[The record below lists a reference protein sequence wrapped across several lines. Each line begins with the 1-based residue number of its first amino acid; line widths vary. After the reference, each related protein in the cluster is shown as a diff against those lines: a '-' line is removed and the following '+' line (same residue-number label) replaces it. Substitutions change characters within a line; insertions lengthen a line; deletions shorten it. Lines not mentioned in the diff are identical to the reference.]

1 MYAVGFE
8 TCQFE
13 IESRRPPTSSVVAF
27 QYVYIY
33 SCSNGSI
40 SVQFGRNYF
49 HQKKISAGVDF
60 NNLRFEV
67 ILDGRVSSDDYQ
79 MQKQLKKLQRWHK
92 WHNSTKTTSSSSI
105 SSWYKRTQ
113 KISNHEFYDTFF
125 FPQEENTN

>member
-40 SVQFGRNYF
+40 SVQFSRNYF

-60 NNLRFEV
+60 YNLRFEV

-79 MQKQLKKLQRWHK
+79 MQKQLKKI
-92 WHNSTKTTSSSSI
+92 TTM
-105 SSWYKRTQ
+105 KQMTQ
-113 KISNHEFYDTFF
+113 LKKDNFI
-125 FPQEENTN
+125 

>member
-1 MYAVGFE
+1 M
-8 TCQFE
+8 
-13 IESRRPPTSSVVAF
+13 AF

-60 NNLRFEV
+60 YNLRFEV

-79 MQKQLKKLQRWHK
+79 MQKQLKKI
-92 WHNSTKTTSSSSI
+92 TTM
-105 SSWYKRTQ
+105 TQ
-113 KISNHEFYDTFF
+113 MTQLNKDNFI
-125 FPQEENTN
+125 

>member
-33 SCSNGSI
+33 SSNGSI

-60 NNLRFEV
+60 YNLRCEM
-67 ILDGRVSSDDYQ
+67 IWDGRASSDNNQ
-79 MQKQLKKLQRWHK
+79 MQNQLIKKWQ
-92 WHNSTKTTSSSSI
+92 
-105 SSWYKRTQ
+105 Q
-113 KISNHEFYDTFF
+113 
-125 FPQEENTN
+125 

>member
-8 TCQFE
+8 TCRFE

-27 QYVYIY
+27 QNVYIY

-60 NNLRFEV
+60 YNLRFEV

-79 MQKQLKKLQRWHK
+79 MQKQLKKI
-92 WHNSTKTTSSSSI
+92 TTM
-105 SSWYKRTQ
+105 TQ
-113 KISNHEFYDTFF
+113 MTQLNKDNFI
-125 FPQEENTN
+125 

>member
-40 SVQFGRNYF
+40 SVQFGRNYL

-60 NNLRFEV
+60 YNLRCEM
-67 ILDGRVSSDDYQ
+67 IWDDGVSSDNNH
-79 MQKQLKKLQRWHK
+79 MQNQLIKKWQ
-92 WHNSTKTTSSSSI
+92 
-105 SSWYKRTQ
+105 Q
-113 KISNHEFYDTFF
+113 
-125 FPQEENTN
+125 